1 MSGPQPL
8 TSDDLQAKLDSF
20 DSIPLFMRS
29 LPDDHPV
36 ENSTLAALQSLAHEG
51 TPDEIAENFKEQ
63 GNDYFKGKR
72 YRDAIG
78 FYTQGID
85 AKPDNSSLLE
95 ALLCNRAACNL
106 ALKNY
111 GSVLRDCSKALS
123 LNPKSLKAY
132 YRSAMALVALDRL
145 EEAIDCCTRCL
156 EFDKDNKGVLG
167 VLEHAAKSKATK
179 DKVDLERKEKLRQE
193 LLAKAK
199 LDNAF
204 KERNIFVLPKADG
217 SQNPYVPR
225 FDPEDFSGNTLIFPV
240 FFLYPQYA
248 TSDVIPGYVED
259 TPFFTHLE
267 IMFNPAPEWDTKRQY
282 KAENLVVYA
291 ITRRKRLLKVGKK
304 MSLRNVFN
312 ASKGKEGDP
321 PDGLELKDNC
331 LTFVVLPKGEVD
343 IKWVWRKRLDWMLR
357 KWMYSLELRML
368 IRNLV
373 SLGPL
378 KMSVNHKILR
388 TANAPPTP
396 PDEMEISVAQAIIDL
411 ENNVPDLKTD
421 LRPLQISAAREVDVR
436 GGKKAIVIFVPVPQ
450 LKAFHK
456 VQQRLTRELEKK
468 FSDRHVVFVAQRRML
483 RKPTR
488 NSRVQQKRPR
498 SRTLTNVHEKILEDL
513 VFPTEIVGKRTRVAV
528 DGSKLLKVFLDS
540 KDANVLEYKLDS
552 FSSVYRRL
560 TGKDVVF
567 EFPVVVQE

>member
-1 MSGPQPL
+1 MAGPQPL
-8 TSDDLQAKLDSF
+8 TSDDLKAKLDSF

-29 LPDDHPV
+29 LPDEDPA
-36 ENSTLAALQSLAHEG
+36 ENNSLAALQSLVHEG

-72 YRDAIG
+72 FRDAIG

-85 AKPDNSSLLE
+85 AKPDNPSLLE

-106 ALKNY
+106 ELKNY

-123 LNPKSLKAY
+123 LNPKSSKAY
-132 YRSAMALVALDRL
+132 YRSALALIALERL
-145 EEAIDCCTRCL
+145 SEAIDCCTRCL
-156 EFDKDNKGVLG
+156 DYDKDNKGVQG
-167 VLEHAAKSKATK
+167 VLERATK
-179 DKVDLERKEKLRQE
+179 LKEANDKKEFERQEKLRKEKLAQ
-193 LLAKAK
+193 AK
-199 LDNAF
+199 LNNAF
-204 KERNIFVLPKADG
+204 KERHIFVLPKPDG
-217 SQNPYVPR
+217 SQNPYVPH
-225 FDPEDFSGNTLIFPV
+225 FDSEDPSGDSLIFPV

-248 TSDVIPGYVED
+248 TSDVIPEYVED
-259 TPFFTHLE
+259 TPFSAHLE
-267 IMFNPAPEWDTKRQY
+267 NMFGSTVPPLEWDMKRQY
-282 KAENLVVYA
+282 RVGNLVVYA
-291 ITRRKRLLKVGKK
+291 MTRGKRLLKVGKK
-304 MSLRNVFN
+304 MSLRDVFN
-312 ASKGKEGDP
+312 ASKEKEGET

-331 LTFVVLPKGEVD
+331 LTFVVLPKGEEEA
-343 IKWVWRKRLDWMLR
+343 KWVEEFKATRA
-357 KWMYSLELRML
+357 Y
-368 IRNLV
+368 
-373 SLGPL
+373 L
-378 KMSVNHKILR
+378 KMSINNKILR
-388 TANAPPTP
+388 TANAPLTP
-396 PDEMEISVAQAIIDL
+396 PDETEISVAQAIIDL
-411 ENNVPDLKTD
+411 ENNVPELKAE

-498 SRTLTNVHEKILEDL
+498 SRTLTDVHEKILEDL

-567 EFPVVVQE
+567 EFPVVAQE